1 VPSFGRYSAKPAGK
15 RAICLFGVGK
25 NHRAT
30 VQWHR
35 AVVGGGRKY
44 CVDSFE
50 LADNKQ
56 AIQGRQTMKT
66 RSLSFCL
73 LLWTLFFSA
82 WTLAAVELNE
92 DVPET
97 YIVKKGDTLW
107 GISGMYLKEPWLW
120 PELWDANPQIANPHL
135 IYPGDELYLVWV
147 DGRPHLRMRRGREVK
162 LSPNMRVSPLNLAI
176 PVIPLDQIGPWLV
189 RNRVMDAEDIND
201 SAYIVAGDER
211 RLISGPGDTIYGR
224 GPFPD
229 GERAYGIYRIGQNF
243 IDPVTQEYLGYEVRD
258 IGNAKL
264 VSSNRDDITQLDITR
279 ISEEV
284 MNGDRLLPLEERVLD
299 ASFHPRAPDREI
311 VGGIMIAVEGG
322 LTQIGDMSIVVIN
335 KGKREGLEI
344 GNVLVVYQA
353 GKHVYDKVS
362 QSNVVLPDTRA
373 GLAMVFEAYEKVS
386 FAIILKTSRPLK
398 VFDVVKNP

>member
-1 VPSFGRYSAKPAGK
+1 MK
-15 RAICLFGVGK
+15 R
-25 NHRAT
+25 
-30 VQWHR
+30 
-35 AVVGGGRKY
+35 
-44 CVDSFE
+44 
-50 LADNKQ
+50 
-56 AIQGRQTMKT
+56 
-66 RSLSFCL
+66 RSLSICL

-82 WTLAAVELNE
+82 WTMAVVELNE
-92 DVPET
+92 EVPET

-120 PELWDANPQIANPHL
+120 PELWDANPQINNPNL
-135 IYPGDELYLVWV
+135 IYPGDELYLVWI

-243 IDPVTQEYLGYEVRD
+243 IDPVTKEYLGYEARD

-264 VSSNRDDITQLDITR
+264 VSSNRDDVTQLEVTR
-279 ISEEV
+279 IAEEV

-299 ASFHPRAPDREI
+299 ASFLPRAPDREI
-311 VGGIMIAVEGG
+311 VGGVMIAVEGG

-335 KGKREGLEI
+335 RGKREGLEI
-344 GNVLVVYQA
+344 GNVLAVYQA
-353 GKHVYDKVS
+353 GRHVYDKTS
-362 QSNVVLPDTRA
+362 QSNVALPDTRA

-386 FAIILKTSRPLK
+386 YAIILKTSRPLQ

>member
-1 VPSFGRYSAKPAGK
+1 
-15 RAICLFGVGK
+15 
-25 NHRAT
+25 